1 MLSLF
6 TLTPKQV
13 CDMQFVAALAPRSP
27 AEPRKAELS
36 LPAPVRPAQRVSTR
50 NQAAW
55 VAVAAF
61 LADRVVNP

>member
-1 MLSLF
+1 MHLF
-6 TLTPKQV
+6 KTIRQV
-13 CDMQFVAALAPRSP
+13 CDAEYRAALKASSP

-55 VAVAAF
+55 VAVGAF